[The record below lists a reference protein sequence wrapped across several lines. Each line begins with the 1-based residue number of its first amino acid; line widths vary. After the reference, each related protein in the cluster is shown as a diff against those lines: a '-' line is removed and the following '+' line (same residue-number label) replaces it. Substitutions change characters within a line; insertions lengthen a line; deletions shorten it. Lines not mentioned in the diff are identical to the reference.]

1 MTKYVFINVQ
11 GISDVITKVF
21 DDDTK
26 LYDYLLEF
34 FEGDDEYSL
43 SSEYSPDD
51 LMPSGTVYLDGQTL
65 KVIEIN

>member
-11 GISDVITKVF
+11 GVNDVITEVF

-26 LYDYLLEF
+26 LYDYLLDF
-34 FEGDDEYSL
+34 FEGDD
-43 SSEYSPDD
+43 EYSPDD